1 MPRRRLRLLNVHNVA
16 AHYRAGL
23 FRALQAR
30 HDQTVVF
37 FQGAKGWREPR
48 NPLPLKGFRSVS
60 LRGPAPWRWLS
71 LAARLFFGRY
81 DLLLMTFDGK
91 LEPLLALLAAKL
103 RRKPCVLWHGLWD
116 VPRRWPWP
124 WLEPFLGAFFGAWD
138 AILTYGA
145 HTRRSLI
152 AQGVPARKV
161 FLAPQTVDNRAFA
174 RPISAAQRRATR
186 KAWGLG
192 KAKACLFVGRLVEDK
207 GLRHLADAVA
217 LSRGRWRL
225 VTVGEGPLRS
235 LPGLHLGHQAPAK
248 LARIYASADC
258 LALPSI
264 TTPGFRE
271 PWGLVVN
278 EAMNQALPILATDAV
293 GAAAGGLAEHG
304 KSAWVVPERDAAA
317 LAAALNSIG
326 RRPRL
331 ARQVGLEGRR
341 RVAQWTYPAMADRF
355 EEAFEHAGLAVV

>member
-1 MPRRRLRLLNVHNVA
+1 MPAARLRLLNVHNVP

-23 FRALQAR
+23 FRELDAR
-30 HDQTVVF
+30 CDQDVVF
-37 FQGAKGWREPR
+37 FQGAKAWREAR
-48 NPLPLKGFRSVS
+48 NPLPLEGFRSRS
-60 LRGPAPWRWLS
+60 LQGPAPWRWLR
-71 LAARLFFGRY
+71 LAGTLLFGRY

-91 LEPLLALLAAKL
+91 VEPLLALLAAKL
-103 RRKPCVLWHGLWD
+103 RGKPCVLWHGLWD
-116 VPRRWPWP
+116 VPRHGFWPWI
-124 WLEPFLGAFFGAWD
+124 EPFLGAYFRAWD
-138 AILTYGA
+138 AILTYGE
-145 HTRRSLI
+145 HTRRTLI
-152 AQGVPARKV
+152 AQGVPAAKI
-161 FLAPQTVDNRAFA
+161 FLAPQTVENRAFG
-174 RPISAAQRRATR
+174 RRIPAARRARTR
-186 KAWGLG
+186 RAWALG
-192 KAKACLFVGRLVEDK
+192 RAKACLFVGRLVEDK
-207 GLRHLADAVA
+207 GLRYLAEAIA
-217 LSRGRWRL
+217 ATHGRWKL
-225 VTVGEGPLRS
+225 VTVGEGPLKS
-235 LPGLHLGHQAPAK
+235 LPGRHLGHQAPAA
-248 LARIYASADC
+248 LAGIYASADC